1 MFVEV
6 LRKLFLNP
14 LWSVN
19 RLFTE
24 ECSISE
30 INGVLFAKT
39 MCYINMIQF
48 RMSLGVIGKF
58 RKNVRELETSLLD
71 ASSDAKFRPFL

>member
-1 MFVEV
+1 MRRLNEKRERMFDGV
-6 LRKLFLNP
+6 LRRLFLNP
-14 LWSVN
+14 LWCSVN

-24 ECSISE
+24 KCSINE

-48 RMSLGVIGKF
+48 RMSLGVIGK
-58 RKNVRELETSLLD
+58 TYGS
-71 ASSDAKFRPFL
+71 